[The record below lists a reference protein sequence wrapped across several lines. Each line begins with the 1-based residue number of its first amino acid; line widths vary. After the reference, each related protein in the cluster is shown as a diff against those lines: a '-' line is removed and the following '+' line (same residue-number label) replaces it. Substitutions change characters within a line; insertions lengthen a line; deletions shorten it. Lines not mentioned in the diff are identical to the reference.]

1 MLKDSW
7 NKLLPTTLPRS
18 PFTLDQTL
26 IPLGKNNQICYWNGK
41 LDWLSCILTR
51 NKKAKNKKAKVVKA
65 NSLKANTL
73 KAMNKKAENKKAK
86 NKLAKYL
93 KAKNKK
99 AKKE

>member
-18 PFTLDQTL
+18 PCTLDQTL

-51 NKKAKNKKAKVVKA
+51 NKKAKVVKA

-73 KAMNKKAENKKAK
+73 KAMNKKAKNKKAK

-99 AKKE
+99 ANK

>member
-18 PFTLDQTL
+18 PCTLDQTL

-73 KAMNKKAENKKAK
+73 KAMNKKAKNKKAK

-99 AKKE
+99 ANK